1 MKLLVRLAY
10 STYNAPATS
19 VTEAVGRTLI
29 DCGNLYIDGRSVMSS
44 YKLTYFAIAG
54 LAEPIRFLLS
64 YGGIDYEDNRVP
76 HENWPAIK
84 PQTPFGQVPI
94 LEVDGKTLYQS
105 NAIVRFLANKLKLFG
120 SSELEHFEVDA
131 HVETI
136 GDLRSLLFNWTWA
149 ETPENKIAKEAEIR
163 KKAAFYLGKLEA
175 SVKENGGYFVG
186 GKLSAADIVFAGFN
200 YVFSYILGN
209 EFLADYPNLKNLVEK
224 VNALP
229 GIKSHIAKR
238 PKTLC

>member
-1 MKLLVRLAY
+1 M
-10 STYNAPATS
+10 SNA
-19 VTEAVGRTLI
+19 RNI
-29 DCGNLYIDGRSVMSS
+29 MSN
-44 YKLTYFAIAG
+44 YKLTYFEFAG
-54 LAEPIRFLLS
+54 LAEPLRFLLS
-64 YGGIDYEDNRVP
+64 YGGIDYKDNRLSQKD
-76 HENWPAIK
+76 WPVFK
-84 PQTPFGQVPI
+84 PQTPLEQVPI

-163 KKAAFYLGKLEA
+163 KKAAFYLDRLEA
-175 SVKENGGYFVG
+175 SVKRNGGYFVG

>member
-1 MKLLVRLAY
+1 
-10 STYNAPATS
+10 
-19 VTEAVGRTLI
+19 
-29 DCGNLYIDGRSVMSS
+29 MSS

-105 NAIVRFLANKLKLFG
+105 NAIVRFLAYKLKLFG
-120 SSELEHFEVDA
+120 SSESEHFEVDA

-136 GDLRSLLFNWTWA
+136 GDLRSLLFTWNWA